1 MRFGVVVFPGTW
13 SDCDFHYVIGEVLH
27 QPVVLLTVENEEV
40 PYVPSMERL
49 EITPLGA
56 GFHRVIAHYGFMQD
70 PSVPEIVARMRP
82 LGLELRMEETTF
94 FLGGENVVTT
104 RLPGMAIW
112 REKLFALMTRNA
124 LRATDFFRIPPSRVI
139 EVRMQVE
146 I

>member
-1 MRFGVVVFPGTW
+1 VFLSGDPTGTPPALI
-13 SDCDFHYVIGEVLH
+13 HNLEHNEVLH
-27 QPVVLLTVENEEV
+27 QPVVLLTVETEEV
-40 PYVPSMERL
+40 PYVPSSERL
-49 EITPLGA
+49 EVVPLGA
-56 GFHRVIAHYGFMQD
+56 GFHRAIARYGFMQD
-70 PSVPEIVARMRP
+70 PSVPEIVARMTQH
-82 LGLELRMEETTF
+82 GLHLRMDETTF
-94 FLGGENVVTT
+94 FLGGENVVPT

>member
-1 MRFGVVVFPGTW
+1 MTGDATGTPPALL
-13 SDCDFHYVIGEVLH
+13 HNMEHNEVLH
-27 QPVVLLTVENEEV
+27 QPVVLLTVQTEEV
-40 PYVPSMERL
+40 PYVPFDERL
-49 EITPLGA
+49 EVSSLGS
-56 GFHRVIAHYGFMQD
+56 GFHRVIARYGFMQD
-70 PSVPEIVARMRP
+70 PSVPEIIGRLREH
-82 LGLELRMEETTF
+82 GLDLRMEEITF
-94 FLGGENVVTT
+94 FLGGENVVPT